1 MMQHLPILQVLLPL
15 LGAPLA
21 ALLRGRDI
29 SFQAGGGIVADSQ
42 PPVEYEE
49 TLNKARGLALALGED
64 IDRFTALASPAPV
77 SEQAG

>member
-1 MMQHLPILQVLLPL
+1 MDSNILIRT
-15 LGAPLA
+15 

-64 IDRFTALASPAPV
+64 IDRFAALASPAPV